1 MSKTQVDFLVKLKKK
16 KHRDLHKK
24 FLIENPKVIFE
35 EYRNPLLDSIY
46 VTDNFF
52 DQNEDV
58 SVFKNVIRLSEKDFA
73 KVSNQVSPQGL
84 AALFAIP
91 EDKDFNYNPKDVLLL
106 YGIQDPGNLG
116 TIIRTADW
124 FGFRNIFLSTNCVEA
139 YNPKVIS
146 ATMGS
151 IFNVNIFSDVDLP
164 WLISELKKARYKI
177 VVTDL
182 AGEESTFNKKDKIA
196 LVIGNEAKGVSTTIK
211 EMADKRFKIIKHGQA
226 ESLNASVAAG
236 IVMNQVKS

>member
-1 MSKTQVDFLVKLKKK
+1 M
-16 KHRDLHKK
+16 
-24 FLIENPKVIFE
+24 
-35 EYRNPLLDSIY
+35 
-46 VTDNFF
+46 
-52 DQNEDV
+52 
-58 SVFKNVIRLSEKDFA
+58 
-73 KVSNQVSPQGL
+73 
-84 AALFAIP
+84 
-91 EDKDFNYNPKDVLLL
+91 
-106 YGIQDPGNLG
+106 
-116 TIIRTADW
+116 
-124 FGFRNIFLSTNCVEA
+124 
-139 YNPKVIS
+139 
-146 ATMGS
+146 
-151 IFNVNIFSDVDLP
+151 P